1 MRIVLQ
7 KFAQVLNKGFLA
19 LSSKFAQIFLG
30 HAPTKSATFQNSDS
44 GVFDSFEA
52 VKLFTFLFISQIFTH
67 LFFAVKSLGE
77 NLVIKS
83 SVVMS

>member
-30 HAPTKSATFQNSDS
+30 LAPTKSAILNNSDF
-44 GVFDSFEA
+44 GVFIVLKRLSFPS
-52 VKLFTFLFISQIFTH
+52 LLIIHQIFIP
-67 LFFAVKSLGE
+67 LFFVVKAWHE